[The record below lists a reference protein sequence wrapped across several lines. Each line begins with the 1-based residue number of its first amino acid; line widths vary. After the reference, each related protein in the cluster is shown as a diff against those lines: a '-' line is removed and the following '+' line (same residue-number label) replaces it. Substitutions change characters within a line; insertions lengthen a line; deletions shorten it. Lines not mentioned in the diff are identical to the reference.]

1 MMDILKRQIC
11 FWANF
16 LIDGLVFSDWILSKV
31 LVTFYGLLINSRIQ
45 MRSFLVVTGSIVS
58 DLRHRFGR
66 ATARPVVLADK
77 LAHVPGAR
85 LALTLELA
93 IGIVFTGL

>member
-1 MMDILKRQIC
+1 MDFLKCQIC

-16 LIDGLVFSDWILSKV
+16 LIGGLFFSDWRLSKV
-31 LVTFYGLLINSRIQ
+31 LVTFYGLLINARTQI
-45 MRSFLVVTGSIVS
+45 RSFLVVTGSMVYY
-58 DLRHRFGR
+58 LRHRFGR

-85 LALTLELA
+85 LPLTFELA
-93 IGIVFTGL
+93 IGKVFTRL

>member
-1 MMDILKRQIC
+1 MDFLKCQIC

-16 LIDGLVFSDWILSKV
+16 LIDGLVFSDWRLSKE
-31 LVTFYGLLINSRIQ
+31 LVSFYGVLINASTQ
-45 MRSFLVVTGSIVS
+45 MRSFLVITGSIVS

-66 ATARPVVLADK
+66 STARPVVLADK

-85 LALTLELA
+85 LALTFELA
-93 IGIVFTGL
+93 IVVVFTGL